1 MSRRWNVDRF
11 EGRGKEI
18 AVLVDEEGAILNI
31 PRALL
36 PDDIGAG
43 DVVTVTI
50 ARDAEATAELAKE
63 AQQLAAELKATDPGG
78 DIAL

>member
-11 EGRGKEI
+11 EGRDKEI
-18 AVLVDEEGAILNI
+18 AVLVDDEGVTVNI

-36 PDDIGAG
+36 PDEVGAG
-43 DVVTVTI
+43 EVVTITI
-50 ARDAEATAELAKE
+50 ARDAEATAAVAAE
-63 AQQLAAELKATDPGG
+63 AEQLAAELKATDPGG